1 MRKKIQLIL
10 SILKIDN
17 EAFLTE
23 IKTIVYKY
31 ANANKAGKARFRD
44 LLGLLSE
51 QESDDMKR
59 IIADSF
65 EIINPDD
72 WK

>member
-1 MRKKIQLIL
+1 M
-10 SILKIDN
+10 
-17 EAFLTE
+17 TE

-31 ANANKAGKARFRD
+31 ANANKAAKARFRD

-51 QESDDMKR
+51 QESDNMKR

>member
-17 EAFLTE
+17 VAFLTE
-23 IKTIVYKY
+23 IKTIVYKC

-51 QESDDMKR
+51 QESDNMKR